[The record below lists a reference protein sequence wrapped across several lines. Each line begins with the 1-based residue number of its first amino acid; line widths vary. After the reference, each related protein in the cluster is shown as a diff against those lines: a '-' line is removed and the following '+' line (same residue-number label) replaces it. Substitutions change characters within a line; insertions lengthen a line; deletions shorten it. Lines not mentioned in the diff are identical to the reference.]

1 MTFYKVTSVVVLLV
15 TLLTKVKGHGVP
27 STRTTGGTTA
37 PINKWPWMVSLHN
50 SSHLCGGSL
59 INDLW
64 VLTSADCV
72 SSFNI
77 TQDILTVY
85 LGRERQQGPNPNEVK
100 RTVEEII
107 IHQDYDSVTGNS
119 NIALLML
126 SAPVNFT
133 SYIAPV
139 VLADSN
145 STFYTGINATVTCWG
160 NTEIS
165 GSLSE
170 NLVEFEVAVVG
181 SQQCK
186 CSCGESNITHNMMC
200 AGFLEGGE
208 GFCNGNGG
216 DPLVSDLHGV
226 WVQAGIASFG
236 EGCAAS
242 NFTAVYTRVSQYQSW
257 ISNHTVS
264 HHPSFITFTSNGTD
278 DDLSVSCV
286 APTNT
291 SPNAEPVFC
300 GQAPLNAGIWEGSEA
315 TDGLWPWM
323 VSLQKNG
330 QLVCGG
336 TLVSLDSVLSDAT
349 CFTSFPNASE
359 WTVVFGRLKQN
370 GSSPNEASFQVSN
383 ISLSNLTGSNIAL
396 LKLSSRPTLSDYIQP
411 ICLDDGRTSFEG
423 SKCWVAEWR
432 SGQGAEAV
440 LQEFS
445 AAVQKCGDAS
455 PRDIICTE
463 QFTEDQ
469 SGSGGPLM
477 CVLDRSWFQVAV
489 LRSPLSASSERRKR
503 AANHIFDKLSRFNE
517 FLSDKLGPFLTPH
530 STNTTA
536 ASTVTPS
543 ASSTLGNTATSPH
556 ATTGMIGSGGTRSHS
571 PFFLLIHLLAL
582 VVFL

>member
-1 MTFYKVTSVVVLLV
+1 VC
-15 TLLTKVKGHGVP
+15 HGVP

-64 VLTSADCV
+64 VLTSADCHPFT
-72 SSFNI
+72 SGM
-77 TQDILTVY
+77 LY

-165 GSLSE
+165 ATSPSDL
-170 NLVEFEVAVVG
+170 EFEVAVVG

-432 SGQGAEAV
+432 SGQGGQSEM
-440 LQEFS
+440 FS

-469 SGSGGPLM
+469 VIVHPRTHIHTLM
-477 CVLDRSWFQVAV
+477 VM
-489 LRSPLSASSERRKR
+489 
-503 AANHIFDKLSRFNE
+503 
-517 FLSDKLGPFLTPH
+517 T
-530 STNTTA
+530 
-536 ASTVTPS
+536 
-543 ASSTLGNTATSPH
+543 
-556 ATTGMIGSGGTRSHS
+556 
-571 PFFLLIHLLAL
+571 
-582 VVFL
+582 